1 MIKSKI
7 LRNQKY
13 VSHYFFNRLGGTSKG
28 IYKSLNCGK
37 GSKDKIAN
45 INKNLKIVSKK
56 IGCNSENLVS
66 LNQIHSNKV
75 LKINN
80 VPKKKLTGDA
90 MITNKQNIAIS
101 ILTADCAPILI
112 IEKKQKFVGA
122 IHAGW
127 KGAFK
132 GIVKK
137 TIQLLKKNGC
147 SEKDMIACIGP
158 CIKKNSYEV
167 KNDFFKLFKDKNK
180 KNVNFFTFK
189 RKKIYFDL
197 SEYIKSQFYENGVKK
212 IDIIRKDTY
221 ALENNFFSSR
231 RSKKNNHNDYG
242 RNISA
247 IMIK

>member
-7 LRNQKY
+7 FRDQKSI
-13 VSHYFFNRLGGTSKG
+13 SHYFFNGLGGISKG

-56 IGCNSENLVS
+56 IGCTSGNLVS

-75 LKINN
+75 YKISC

-112 IEKKQKFVGA
+112 IEKKQKFIGA

-132 GIVKK
+132 GIIKK

-189 RKKIYFDL
+189 KKKIYFDL

-221 ALENNFFSSR
+221 S
-231 RSKKNNHNDYG
+231 
-242 RNISA
+242 
-247 IMIK
+247 

>member
-7 LRNQKY
+7 LKNQKY
-13 VSHYFFNRLGGTSKG
+13 ISHYFFNRLGGTSKG

-37 GSKDKIAN
+37 GSKDKVAN
-45 INKNLKIVSKK
+45 ISKNLMIVSKK
-56 IGCNSENLVS
+56 IGCKNENLVS

-75 LKINN
+75 HKINN
-80 VPKKKLTGDA
+80 VPKKRLTGDA
-90 MITNKQNIAIS
+90 MITNQQNIAIS

-112 IEKKQKFVGA
+112 IDKKQKFVGA

-127 KGAFK
+127 KGAFR

-167 KNDFFKLFKDKNK
+167 KDDFFKLFKNKNK

-189 RKKIYFDL
+189 KKKIFFNL

-221 ALENNFFSSR
+221 TLENNFFSSR
-231 RSKKNNHNDYG
+231 RSKKYKHNDYG

>member
-1 MIKSKI
+1 VIKSKI

-13 VSHYFFNRLGGTSKG
+13 LSHYFFNRLGGTSKG
-28 IYKSLNCGK
+28 IYKSLNCGN
-37 GSKDKIAN
+37 GSKDKSAN
-45 INKNLKIVSKK
+45 ITKNLKIVSKK
-56 IGCNSENLVS
+56 IGCASRNLVS

-75 LKINN
+75 YKINS
-80 VPKKKLTGDA
+80 VPKKRMAGDA
-90 MITNKQNIAIS
+90 MITNKKNIAIS

-112 IEKKQKFVGA
+112 VDKKKKFVGA

-147 SEKDMIACIGP
+147 SEKDMAVCIGP

-167 KNDFFKLFKDKNK
+167 KDDFFKLFKDKNK
-180 KNVNFFTFK
+180 KNVKFFKFK
-189 RKKIYFDL
+189 KKKIFFNL
-197 SEYIKSQFYENGVKK
+197 SEYIKSQFHENGVKK

-221 ALENNFFSSR
+221 NLKNNFFSSR
-231 RSKKNNHNDYG
+231 RSKKNRHNDYG
-242 RNISA
+242 RNIST

>member
-7 LRNQKY
+7 LRNQKHI
-13 VSHYFFNRLGGTSKG
+13 SHFFFNKLGGTSKG
-28 IYKSLNCGK
+28 IYNSLNCGK
-37 GSKDKIAN
+37 GSKDKISN
-45 INKNLKIVSKK
+45 VDKNLKIVSKK
-56 IGCNSENLVS
+56 IGCLSKNLIS

-75 LKINN
+75 YKINR
-80 VPKKKLTGDA
+80 VPRKRLTGDA
-90 MITNKQNIAIS
+90 MITNKQNIALGV
-101 ILTADCAPILI
+101 LTADCAPILI
-112 IEKKQKFVGA
+112 IDKKQKYIGV

-137 TIQLLKKNGC
+137 TILLLKKYGC

-167 KNDFFKLFKDKNK
+167 KDDFFNLFKNKNK
-180 KNVNFFTFK
+180 RNAKFFNFK
-189 RKKIYFDL
+189 KKKIFFDL
-197 SEYIKSQFYENGVKK
+197 SEYIKSQFNENGVKK
-212 IDIIRKDTY
+212 IDIIDKDTY
-221 ALENNFFSSR
+221 NLKSNFFSSR
-231 RSKKNNHNDYG
+231 RSKKNRHNDYG

>member
-7 LRNQKY
+7 LKNQKY
-13 VSHYFFNRLGGTSKG
+13 ISHYFFNRLGGTSKG

-37 GSKDKIAN
+37 GSKDKVAN
-45 INKNLKIVSKK
+45 IGKNLMIVSKK
-56 IGCNSENLVS
+56 IGCKNENLVS

-75 LKINN
+75 HKINN
-80 VPKKKLTGDA
+80 VPKKRLTGDA
-90 MITNKQNIAIS
+90 MITNKRSIAIS

-112 IEKKQKFVGA
+112 IDKKKKFVGA

-127 KGAFK
+127 KGAFR

-167 KNDFFKLFKDKNK
+167 KDDFFKLFKNKNK

-189 RKKIYFDL
+189 KKKIFFNL

-221 ALENNFFSSR
+221 TLENNFFSSR
-231 RSKKNNHNDYG
+231 RSKKYKHNDYG

>member
-7 LRNQKY
+7 FRDQKSI
-13 VSHYFFNRLGGTSKG
+13 SHYFFNRLGGTSKG

-45 INKNLKIVSKK
+45 ISKNLKIVSKK
-56 IGCNSENLVS
+56 IGCTSDNLVS

-75 LKINN
+75 YKINGI
-80 VPKKKLTGDA
+80 PKKRLTGDA
-90 MITNKQNIAIS
+90 MITNKRNIAIS

-167 KNDFFKLFKDKNK
+167 KNDFLKLFKDKNK
-180 KNVNFFTFK
+180 K
-189 RKKIYFDL
+189 
-197 SEYIKSQFYENGVKK
+197 
-212 IDIIRKDTY
+212 
-221 ALENNFFSSR
+221 
-231 RSKKNNHNDYG
+231 
-242 RNISA
+242 
-247 IMIK
+247 

>member
-13 VSHYFFNRLGGTSKG
+13 ISHYFFNRLGGASKG
-28 IYKSLNCGK
+28 IYTSLNCGK
-37 GSKDKIAN
+37 GSKDKIDN
-45 INKNLKIVSKK
+45 ISKNLNIVSKK
-56 IGCNSENLVS
+56 IGCSSGNLVS
-66 LNQIHSNKV
+66 LNQIHSDKV
-75 LKINN
+75 YKINS
-80 VPKKKLTGDA
+80 VPKKRLAGDA

-112 IEKKQKFVGA
+112 IEKKQKYVGA

-147 SEKDMIACIGP
+147 SERDMIACIGP

-167 KNDFFKLFKDKNK
+167 KDDFFKLFKNKNE
-180 KNVNFFTFK
+180 KNVKFFIFK
-189 RKKIYFDL
+189 KKKIFFDL

-221 ALENNFFSSR
+221 NLKNNFFSSR

-242 RNISA
+242 RNIST

>member
-7 LRNQKY
+7 FRDQKSI
-13 VSHYFFNRLGGTSKG
+13 SHYFFNRLGGTSKG
-28 IYKSLNCGK
+28 VYKSLNCGK

-45 INKNLKIVSKK
+45 IGKNLEIVSRK
-56 IGCNSENLVS
+56 IGCASGNLVS

-75 LKINN
+75 HKINN

-127 KGAFK
+127 KGTFK

-189 RKKIYFDL
+189 KKKIYFDL

-221 ALENNFFSSR
+221 ALKNNFFSSR
-231 RSKKNNHNDYG
+231 RSKKNKHNDYG

>member
-7 LRNQKY
+7 LRNQKQI
-13 VSHYFFNRLGGTSKG
+13 SHYFFNQLGGTSKG

-37 GSKDKIAN
+37 GSKDKITS
-45 INKNLKIVSKK
+45 INNNLKIVSKK
-56 IGCNSENLVS
+56 IGCSIKNLVS

-75 LKINN
+75 YKINSI
-80 VPKKKLTGDA
+80 PKKTLMGDA
-90 MITNKQNIAIS
+90 IITNKQNIAIS

-112 IEKKQKFVGA
+112 IDKKQKFVGA

-147 SEKDMIACIGP
+147 SEQDMIACIGP

-167 KNDFFKLFKDKNK
+167 KNDFFKLFKNKNK
-180 KNVNFFTFK
+180 KNIKFFNFRK
-189 RKKIYFDL
+189 KKIYFDL
-197 SEYIKSQFYENGVKK
+197 SGYIKSQFYDNGVKK
-212 IDIIRKDTY
+212 IDIIGKDTY
-221 ALENNFFSSR
+221 NSKNNFFSSR
-231 RSKKNNHNDYG
+231 RSKKNRHNDYG
-242 RNISA
+242 RNISV

>member
-13 VSHYFFNRLGGTSKG
+13 ISHYFFNRLGGTSKG
-28 IYKSLNCGK
+28 IYTSLNCGK
-37 GSKDKIAN
+37 GSKDKIDN
-45 INKNLKIVSKK
+45 ISKNLNIVSKK
-56 IGCNSENLVS
+56 MGCSSGNLVS
-66 LNQIHSNKV
+66 LNQIHSDKV
-75 LKINN
+75 YKINS
-80 VPKKKLTGDA
+80 VPKKRLAGDA

-112 IEKKQKFVGA
+112 IEKKQKYVGA

-147 SEKDMIACIGP
+147 SERDMIACIGP

-167 KNDFFKLFKDKNK
+167 KDDFFKLFKNKNE
-180 KNVNFFTFK
+180 KNVKFFIFK
-189 RKKIYFDL
+189 KKKIFFDL

-221 ALENNFFSSR
+221 NLKNNFFSSR

-242 RNISA
+242 RNIST

>member
-7 LRNQKY
+7 FKDQKSI
-13 VSHYFFNRLGGTSKG
+13 SHYFFNRLGGTSKG

-45 INKNLKIVSKK
+45 ISKNLKIVSKK
-56 IGCNSENLVS
+56 IGCKSENLVS
-66 LNQIHSNKV
+66 LNQIHSSKV
-75 LKINN
+75 YKINGIQ
-80 VPKKKLTGDA
+80 KKRLTGDA
-90 MITNKQNIAIS
+90 MITNKRNIAIS

-137 TIQLLKKNGC
+137 TIYLLKKNGC

-158 CIKKNSYEV
+158 CIKKNNYEV

-180 KNVNFFTFK
+180 KNLNFFTFK
-189 RKKIYFDL
+189 KKKIYFDL

-221 ALENNFFSSR
+221 ALKNNFFSSR
-231 RSKKNNHNDYG
+231 RSKKNKHNDYG

>member
-7 LRNQKY
+7 FRDQKSI
-13 VSHYFFNRLGGTSKG
+13 SHFFFNRLGGTSKG

-37 GSKDKIAN
+37 GSKDKITN
-45 INKNLKIVSKK
+45 ISKNLKIVSEK
-56 IGCNSENLVS
+56 IGCKNRNLVS

-75 LKINN
+75 YKISGI
-80 VPKKKLTGDA
+80 PKKRLTGDA
-90 MITNKQNIAIS
+90 MITNKRNIAIS

-147 SEKDMIACIGP
+147 SEKNMIACIGP
-158 CIKKNSYEV
+158 CIKKNSYEI
-167 KNDFFKLFKDKNK
+167 KDDFFKLFKDKNK

-189 RKKIYFDL
+189 KKKIFFDL
-197 SEYIKSQFYENGVKK
+197 SEYIKSQFHENGVKK
-212 IDIIRKDTY
+212 IDIIRQDTFPI
-221 ALENNFFSSR
+221 ENNFFSSR
-231 RSKKNNHNDYG
+231 RSKKNKHNDYG
-242 RNISA
+242 RNIST

>member
-7 LRNQKY
+7 LKNQKY
-13 VSHYFFNRLGGTSKG
+13 ISHYFFNRLGGTSKG

-37 GSKDKIAN
+37 GSKDKVAN
-45 INKNLKIVSKK
+45 ISKNLMIVSKK
-56 IGCNSENLVS
+56 IGCKNENLVS

-75 LKINN
+75 HKINN
-80 VPKKKLTGDA
+80 VPKKRLTGDA
-90 MITNKQNIAIS
+90 MITNQQNIAIS

-112 IEKKQKFVGA
+112 IDKKQKFVGA

-127 KGAFK
+127 KGAFR

-167 KNDFFKLFKDKNK
+167 KDDFFKLFKNKNK

-189 RKKIYFDL
+189 KKKIYFNL

-221 ALENNFFSSR
+221 TVENNFFSSR
-231 RSKKNNHNDYG
+231 RSKKYKHNDYG

>member
-13 VSHYFFNRLGGTSKG
+13 LSHYFFNRLGGTSKG
-28 IYKSLNCGK
+28 IYRSLNCGN
-37 GSKDKIAN
+37 GSKDKSAN
-45 INKNLKIVSKK
+45 ITKNLKIVSKK
-56 IGCNSENLVS
+56 IGCASRNLVS

-75 LKINN
+75 YKINS
-80 VPKKKLTGDA
+80 VPKKRMAGDA
-90 MITNKQNIAIS
+90 MITNKKNIAIS

-112 IEKKQKFVGA
+112 VDKKKKFVGA

-147 SEKDMIACIGP
+147 SEKDMAVCIGP

-167 KNDFFKLFKDKNK
+167 KDDFFKLFKDKNK
-180 KNVNFFTFK
+180 KNVKFFKFK
-189 RKKIYFDL
+189 KKKIFFNL
-197 SEYIKSQFYENGVKK
+197 SEYIKSQFHENGVKK

-221 ALENNFFSSR
+221 NLKNNFFSSR
-231 RSKKNNHNDYG
+231 RSKKNRHNDYG

>member
-7 LRNQKY
+7 FRDQKSI
-13 VSHYFFNRLGGTSKG
+13 SHYFFNRLGGTSKG

-56 IGCNSENLVS
+56 IGCDNENLVS

-75 LKINN
+75 YKISRI
-80 VPKKKLTGDA
+80 PKKKLTGDA
-90 MITNKQNIAIS
+90 IITNKQNIAIS

-189 RKKIYFDL
+189 KKKIYFDL

-212 IDIIRKDTY
+212 IDIIRKDTFS
-221 ALENNFFSSR
+221 LKNNFFSSR
-231 RSKKNNHNDYG
+231 RSKKNKHNDYG

>member
-75 LKINN
+75 YKISRI
-80 VPKKKLTGDA
+80 PKKKITGDA

-147 SEKDMIACIGP
+147 TEKDMIACIWP

-167 KNDFFKLFKDKNK
+167 KDDFLKLFINKNK

-189 RKKIYFDL
+189 KKKNYFDL
-197 SEYIKSQFYENGVKK
+197 SKYIKSQFYELYCCEF
-212 IDIIRKDTY
+212 D
-221 ALENNFFSSR
+221 
-231 RSKKNNHNDYG
+231 
-242 RNISA
+242 
-247 IMIK
+247 

>member
-7 LRNQKY
+7 FRDQKSI
-13 VSHYFFNRLGGTSKG
+13 SHYFFNRLGGISKG

-45 INKNLKIVSKK
+45 IGKNLKIVSRK
-56 IGCNSENLVS
+56 IGCTSGNLVS

-75 LKINN
+75 YKISRI
-80 VPKKKLTGDA
+80 PKKKMTGDA

-180 KNVNFFTFK
+180 KNVNFFAFK
-189 RKKIYFDL
+189 KKKIYFDL
-197 SEYIKSQFYENGVKK
+197 SEYIKSQFYENGVNK

-221 ALENNFFSSR
+221 ALENNFFSCR
-231 RSKKNNHNDYG
+231 RSKKNKHNDYG

>member
-13 VSHYFFNRLGGTSKG
+13 ISHYFFNRLGGASKG
-28 IYKSLNCGK
+28 IYTSLNCGK
-37 GSKDKIAN
+37 GSKDKIDN
-45 INKNLKIVSKK
+45 ISKNLNIVSKK
-56 IGCNSENLVS
+56 MGCSSGNLVS
-66 LNQIHSNKV
+66 LNQIHSDKV
-75 LKINN
+75 YKINS
-80 VPKKKLTGDA
+80 VPKKRLAGDA

-147 SEKDMIACIGP
+147 SERDMIACIGP

-167 KNDFFKLFKDKNK
+167 KDDFFKLFKNKNE
-180 KNVNFFTFK
+180 KNVKFFIFK
-189 RKKIYFDL
+189 KKKIFFDL

-221 ALENNFFSSR
+221 NLKNNFFSSR

-242 RNISA
+242 RNIST

>member
-45 INKNLKIVSKK
+45 IDKNLKIVSKK
-56 IGCNSENLVS
+56 IGCNSENIV
-66 LNQIHSNKV
+66 
-75 LKINN
+75 
-80 VPKKKLTGDA
+80 
-90 MITNKQNIAIS
+90 IS

-189 RKKIYFDL
+189 KKKIYFDL

-231 RSKKNNHNDYG
+231 RSKKNKHNDYG

>member
-45 INKNLKIVSKK
+45 ISKNLKIVSKK
-56 IGCNSENLVS
+56 IGCISENLVS

-75 LKINN
+75 YKISG
-80 VPKKKLTGDA
+80 VPKKRLNGDA

-158 CIKKNSYEV
+158 CIKKNNYEV
-167 KNDFFKLFKDKNK
+167 KNDFFKLFKEKNK

-189 RKKIYFDL
+189 KKKIYFDL

-212 IDIIRKDTY
+212 IDIIRKDTFS
-221 ALENNFFSSR
+221 LKNNFFSSR
-231 RSKKNNHNDYG
+231 RSKKNKHNDYG

>member
-37 GSKDKIAN
+37 GSKDKIAH
-45 INKNLKIVSKK
+45 ISKNLKIVSKK
-56 IGCNSENLVS
+56 IGCTSGNLVS
-66 LNQIHSNKV
+66 LNQTHSNKV

-189 RKKIYFDL
+189 KKKIYFDL
-197 SEYIKSQFYENGVKK
+197 SEYIKNQFYENGVKK
-212 IDIIRKDTY
+212 IEIIRKDTY
-221 ALENNFFSSR
+221 ALKNNFFSSR
-231 RSKKNNHNDYG
+231 RSKKNKNNDYG

>member
-1 MIKSKI
+1 MFYSKK
-7 LRNQKY
+7 LKKLKK
-13 VSHYFFNRLGGTSKG
+13 VKHCFFSRKKGFSKG
-28 IYKSLNCGK
+28 IYESLNCGK

-45 INKNLKIVSKK
+45 IGKNLKIVSRI
-56 IGCNSENLVS
+56 IGCTSGNLVS

-75 LKINN
+75 YKIIGI
-80 VPKKKLTGDA
+80 PKKKMTGDA

-147 SEKDMIACIGP
+147 SEKD
-158 CIKKNSYEV
+158 
-167 KNDFFKLFKDKNK
+167 
-180 KNVNFFTFK
+180 
-189 RKKIYFDL
+189 L
-197 SEYIKSQFYENGVKK
+197 SLIH
-212 IDIIRKDTY
+212 I
-221 ALENNFFSSR
+221 
-231 RSKKNNHNDYG
+231 
-242 RNISA
+242 
-247 IMIK
+247 

>member
-13 VSHYFFNRLGGTSKG
+13 VSHYFFNRFGGTSKG

-56 IGCNSENLVS
+56 IGCNNENLVS

-75 LKINN
+75 YKIS
-80 VPKKKLTGDA
+80 VIPKKRLTGDA
-90 MITNKQNIAIS
+90 MITNKRNIAIS

-167 KNDFFKLFKDKNK
+167 KDDFFKLFKDKNK
-180 KNVNFFTFK
+180 K
-189 RKKIYFDL
+189 
-197 SEYIKSQFYENGVKK
+197 
-212 IDIIRKDTY
+212 
-221 ALENNFFSSR
+221 
-231 RSKKNNHNDYG
+231 
-242 RNISA
+242 
-247 IMIK
+247 M